1 MYDSSQTD
9 IVNIF
14 AGKEGWGDG
23 SYLCMHIERGREL
36 VIDENLGRKGD
47 EKEGA

>member
-14 AGKEGWGDG
+14 AGKEGWEGWV
-23 SYLCMHIERGREL
+23 LFMHIERGREL